1 MSKTLRGL
9 RGATTA
15 TANTSE
21 AILNATDELLR
32 ALQQA
37 NGFQPED
44 VESAI
49 FTSSPDL
56 TAEYPARAARRLGWL
71 DVPLLGAAEVAVL
84 DGVPPGI
91 PVLLHFYPTKPPRA
105 LKHMYPPDAA
115 ELPPD
120 REKGRAAGQSDPPA
134 AA

>member
-56 TAEYPARAARRLGWL
+56 TAENPARAARRLGWL
-71 DVPLLGAAEVAVL
+71 DRPLLGAAEGAGLAAV
-84 DGVPPGI
+84 PRCIPG
-91 PVLLHFYPTKPPRA
+91 LFHFYTTKPQ
-105 LKHMYPPDAA
+105 
-115 ELPPD
+115 
-120 REKGRAAGQSDPPA
+120 REPQHKYLRDT
-134 AA
+134 